1 MSSTTSLP
9 MGTTKALVVISHYDC
24 RPLRNL
30 QNLLR
35 SLEEHV
41 AGRSFDVC
49 VVVNQESGRTVEVPT
64 LSFSV
69 KTLSRINAGMNI
81 GAWDHGW
88 RQNPGYDYYIF
99 LQDECVILRN
109 GWLQALVDPL
119 TEPSI
124 GIVGE
129 CINRRWCKTWE
140 DLIGPEA
147 SQLEERVATL
157 TSRRAQ
163 LCLQFMQARNIP
175 AGHTAR
181 HLRSLIWGFS
191 GQVLELLGGFP
202 TGNNYEECI
211 AAEIAV
217 SRQVESLGLTVRQVH
232 RSPFYYVGH
241 TQWIRTY
248 PGFSASL
255 SYTDWARRQFS
266 TSHFPFLTLKG
277 ISDAPERL
285 DQLIKRVETERG
297 LFDAAV
303 IQPPLD
309 FSALLVVF
317 VDQAPIDRDLIL
329 TILSWSLQSAPCVD
343 IVLVATDES
352 LLEKLKT
359 WKSRPEY
366 IDFSEA
372 HVCLQS
378 EWSSSELDSYQF
390 VFFARPGDQF
400 HPSVASVVTFLNS
413 AEKPDIVVW
422 NEKKMARSDAGAWL
436 LQQPKAGAFT
446 LQMLGHIGMAFA
458 VRPCWIKR
466 FPYDFVDDLLN
477 NNSHLFHLWLT
488 RDTQVRWMTHP
499 EVLSSRFLQESNKLD
514 ELPQFRQAYQ
524 TAYMQILGETGHF
537 QTSPP
542 PGGNGEYP
550 LMPLQR
556 ARIASVI
563 ISFRDRPI
571 ETISCLTS
579 LLGQKMNGRLEVILI
594 NNRSQDECL
603 AAVKRAFEQLR
614 QSDTLIKLIDCDEPF
629 NHSRQTNLGVKNSVG
644 DVLVFLNNDAELM
657 GTNVLEGL
665 TAWAL
670 LPEVGTVGCQIIGAE
685 AQLLCAGIR
694 ARSSIPGIYDS
705 PVEESR
711 ETSYRGHVQ
720 EVLANTFS
728 CAAIARSKFDN
739 VGWLNETEFPN
750 GYNDVE
756 YCLRLKQR
764 NYRNVYL
771 GHLQVKHIPGTSR
784 GRCDESFQK
793 ILLRRRFPELLV
805 EGMCQL
811 SYEWRPE
818 GRVGSSETEA
828 SKAPASQPASS
839 NLSDGSPTPDIK
851 LSASSQSI
859 ASREAPIGLKKALK
873 VLYRAIIYW
882 FQRRIL
888 RTA

>member
-1 MSSTTSLP
+1 M
-9 MGTTKALVVISHYDC
+9 
-24 RPLRNL
+24 
-30 QNLLR
+30 R

-49 VVVNQESGRTVEVPT
+49 VVVNQESGRTVEIPT
-64 LSFSV
+64 LPFSV
-69 KTLSRINAGMNI
+69 KTLSRTNAGMNI

-109 GWLQALVDPL
+109 GWLQALVDTL

-140 DLIGPEA
+140 DLIGPET
-147 SQLEERVATL
+147 SKPEESVATL

-175 AGHTAR
+175 AGQTAR

-202 TGNNYEECI
+202 AGNNYEECI
-211 AAEIAV
+211 ASEIAV
-217 SRQVESLGLTVRQVH
+217 SRQIESLGLTVRQVH

-266 TSHFPFLTLKG
+266 TSHFPFLALKG

-303 IQPPLD
+303 IQPPSLD

-317 VDQAPIDRDLIL
+317 VDQVPIDRDLIL

-343 IVLVATDES
+343 VTLVATDES
-352 LLEKLKT
+352 LLENLKT
-359 WKSRPEY
+359 WQRRPEH

-372 HVCLQS
+372 HICLQS
-378 EWSSSELDSYQF
+378 EWSSSELEGYQF

-400 HPSVASVVTFLNS
+400 HPSVVSVVTFLDS

-436 LQQPKAGAFT
+436 LQQPNAGPFT

-488 RDTQVRWMTHP
+488 RDSQVRWMTHP
-499 EVLSSRFLQESNKLD
+499 EVLSSRFLQESKNLD
-514 ELPQFRQAYQ
+514 GQPQSPQAYQ

-542 PGGNGEYP
+542 PGGFGPYP
-550 LMPLQR
+550 LMPRQR

-571 ETISCLTS
+571 ETIACLTS
-579 LLGQKMNGRLEVILI
+579 LLGQKLDGRLEVILI

-614 QSDTLIKLIDCDEPF
+614 QGDTLIKLIDCHEPF

-764 NYRNVYL
+764 NYHNVYL

-818 GRVGSSETEA
+818 TEGSRAT
-828 SKAPASQPASS
+828 ASQLALS
-839 NLSDGSPTPDIK
+839 NLSDDPPTSNIK
-851 LSASSQSI
+851 LSDSSWPI
-859 ASREAPIGLKKALK
+859 AAREAPIGLKKALK